1 MHLAKFLRGLLKLA
15 DTFGVAIVLT
25 NQVTAEVDG
34 MGFGDNQKAIGGNI
48 MAHASTTRI
57 KLRKGR
63 GETRIAKIVDS
74 PCLPEDQT
82 HGFIF
87 VVFKKFRTPGVHILW
102 LFSVPSRGPVVV
114 AHFSLTTNNAI
125 IVLLL
130 QGDRI
135 CVVASRGTIA
145 VAHMLFHWCYKFA
158 KIFDE
163 YGVKSR
169 TSAVTGEMA

>member
-1 MHLAKFLRGLLKLA
+1 MSKLA

-87 VVFKKFRTPGVHILW
+87 FVFKTPELRGCIFYGFFRFHLEAQLW
-102 LFSVPSRGPVVV
+102 LHIFR
-114 AHFSLTTNNAI
+114 LRQT
-125 IVLLL
+125 
-130 QGDRI
+130 
-135 CVVASRGTIA
+135 
-145 VAHMLFHWCYKFA
+145 ML
-158 KIFDE
+158 
-163 YGVKSR
+163 
-169 TSAVTGEMA
+169 